1 MPKAQ
6 VKRRE
11 KGQRKKIATPCPL
24 IVQIWKSGIKQTDL
38 MDQLKVTYQIE
49 QRHLKKFYLRLFFD
63 LLKIAFVNLFIVYSK
78 CIGNISTLPRSK
90 NLKGL

>member
-6 VKRRE
+6 VKRRA
-11 KGQRKKIATPCPL
+11 KGQRKKIATSCPL
-24 IVQIWKSGIKQTDL
+24 MVQIWKSGIKRTDL

-49 QRHLKKFYLRLFFD
+49 QRYLKKFCLRLLFD

-90 NLKGL
+90 NL